1 MRGSVKVYYHRLL
14 SFERTGRMVSGV
26 PRTISVSE
34 YGDLR
39 HYYLALVRH
48 SYRAAGTFLII
59 YTASWQFGC
68 GPYMPPTPTSAAISP
83 ASTNGT
89 RLGEFFFSNSCY
101 KTLHMLIVK
110 TGGDFWL

>member
-1 MRGSVKVYYHRLL
+1 VRGSVRVYYHRLL

-26 PRTISVSE
+26 PRTISVSR

-39 HYYLALVRH
+39 HYYLAVRH
-48 SYRAAGTFLII
+48 SYRARGNFLII

-68 GPYMPPTPTSAAISP
+68 GPCMPPTPASAAISP

-89 RLGEFFFSNSCY
+89 RLGEFIV
-101 KTLHMLIVK
+101 LIRVIRH
-110 TGGDFWL
+110 FIC